1 MGALLA
7 VLAFAAAPA
16 RAEDVEVTAG
26 VVTGAECALAA
37 RAEDVEVTAGV
48 VTGQACALAA
58 REKGELRLLS
68 SCPPV
73 EATKGLVVFDIA
85 ERRIYRLSSKKLAR
99 WQLERAF
106 GGGSIDFSGTAVRTD
121 PKTAIA
127 TVNVTEFTITPRPKP
142 GAFKGCL

>member
-1 MGALLA
+1 MTRSRSMGALLA

-37 RAEDVEVTAGV
+37 RA
-48 VTGQACALAA
+48 
-58 REKGELRLLS
+58 KGNLGLLS

-73 EATKGLVVFDIA
+73 EATKGLVVFDVA
-85 ERRIYRLSSKKLAR
+85 EKRIYRLTSKKLAR

-106 GGGSIDFSGTAVRTD
+106 GGGSIDFTGTSVKVD
-121 PKTAIA
+121 PKTEIA
-127 TVNVTEFTITPRPKP
+127 TVAVADFSITPKPKP